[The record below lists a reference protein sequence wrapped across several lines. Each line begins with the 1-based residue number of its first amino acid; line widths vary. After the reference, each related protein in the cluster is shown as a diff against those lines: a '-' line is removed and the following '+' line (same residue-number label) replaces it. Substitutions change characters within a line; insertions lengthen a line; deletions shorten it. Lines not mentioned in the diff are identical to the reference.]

1 VRSLAILGL
10 IVVLWLAGLFA
21 FADRAAR
28 STPAD
33 DPPDADGVVVLTG
46 ASSARIDA
54 AVKLLE
60 ADKGKRLL
68 VSGVNREVTR
78 EQLRQVTRGVGRL
91 YDCCVDL
98 GFRAENTRG
107 NARETASWTRYY
119 KFHTLIV
126 VTADYHMP
134 RSLLELHAELPDVT
148 LHPYPVETDTVNVR
162 AWWKRG
168 GDARRLM
175 VEYTKY
181 LVILGREA
189 ILHLGEHKPRP
200 VEKAA

>member
-1 VRSLAILGL
+1 MRSLAILAL

-33 DPPDADGVVVLTG
+33 DPPEADGVVVLTG
-46 ASSARIDA
+46 ASTARIDA

-60 ADKGKRLL
+60 ADKGRRLL

-134 RSLLELHAELPDVT
+134 RSLLELHAELPDVS
-148 LHPYPVETDTVNVR
+148 LHPYPVQTDTVNVR
-162 AWWKRG
+162 SWWKRG

-189 ILHLGEHKPRP
+189 ILHLGKHEQRP
-200 VEKAA
+200 VEKTS

>member
-1 VRSLAILGL
+1 MKSLAIVALV
-10 IVVLWLAGLFA
+10 IALWLAGLMA

-33 DPPDADGVVVLTG
+33 DPPMTDGVVVLTG

-54 AVKLLE
+54 AVRLLE
-60 ADKGKRLL
+60 EGKAKRLL
-68 VSGVNREVTR
+68 VSGVNRDVTRDELKEVTR
-78 EQLRQVTRGVGRL
+78 AVGRI

-107 NARETASWTRYY
+107 NARETASWARYY
-119 KFHTLIV
+119 KFKTLLV

-134 RSLLELHAELPDVT
+134 RSILELRAELPDVT
-148 LHPYPVETDTVNVR
+148 FHPYPVATDTVRVR
-162 AWWKRG
+162 SWWRRG

-189 ILHLGEHKPRP
+189 ILGLGERRP
-200 VEKAA
+200 TAEEAAG

>member
-1 VRSLAILGL
+1 MKSLAILGL

-33 DPPDADGVVVLTG
+33 DPPMADGVVVLTG

-54 AVKLLE
+54 AVRLLE
-60 ADKGKRLL
+60 EGKAKRLL
-68 VSGVNREVTR
+68 VSGVNRDVTRDQLKEVTR
-78 EQLRQVTRGVGRL
+78 AAGRI

-107 NARETASWTRYY
+107 NARETASWVRYY
-119 KFHTLIV
+119 KFKTVLV

-134 RSLLELHAELPDVT
+134 RSILELRAELPDVT
-148 LHPYPVETDTVNVR
+148 FHSYPVVTDTVRVR
-162 AWWKRG
+162 GWWRRG

-189 ILHLGEHKPRP
+189 ILGLGDRH
-200 VEKAA
+200 AAPEEAHG